1 MSYEQK
7 KKLYE
12 QERIEYPTLNGQ
24 LKSMKV
30 FVKEYLESLSLD
42 NGIEYQISQ
51 IEFIVN
57 YLTNKKTRLEYLK
70 KTEIKK

>member
-24 LKSMKV
+24 LKAMKF

-42 NGIEYQISQ
+42 NGIDYHISQ
-51 IEFIVN
+51 IEFILN
-57 YLTNKKTRLEYLK
+57 YLKNKKSRLEYLK

>member
-24 LKSMKV
+24 LKTMKV
-30 FVKEYLESLSLD
+30 FVKEYLESLNLD
-42 NGIEYQISQ
+42 NGIDYHISQ
-51 IEFIVN
+51 IEFILN
-57 YLTNKKTRLEYLK
+57 YLANKKSRLEYLK